1 MDTGLFLCSTVKSFK
16 NNAIPVFCAALGEG
30 GADLRSKKKKN
41 FFLYVFWGGRDGG
54 FFQLKR

>member
-30 GADLRSKKKKN
+30 GADLRSKKKKKI
-41 FFLYVFWGGRDGG
+41 FFCMCFGVDVMVAFSS
-54 FFQLKR
+54 